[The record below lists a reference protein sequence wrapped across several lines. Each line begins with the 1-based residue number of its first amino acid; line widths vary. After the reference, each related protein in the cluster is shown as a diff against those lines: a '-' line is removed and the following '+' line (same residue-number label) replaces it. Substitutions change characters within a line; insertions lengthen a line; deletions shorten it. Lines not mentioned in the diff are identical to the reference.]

1 LAKTIKHHSLNVRVG
16 ETTPQN
22 AWNHFLVT
30 QEITKILGLFQEV
43 LGGEK
48 TRFQLGLG
56 ELVSISQIISNNDC
70 SEMLERP

>member
-1 LAKTIKHHSLNVRVG
+1 MEPFSG
-16 ETTPQN
+16 
-22 AWNHFLVT
+22 VT
-30 QEITKILGLFQEV
+30 EKTKILGLFQEV